1 MESGKRS
8 VVIVSLITALCL
20 LGDAMLYVVLPIYWQ
35 EVGLTSWWEVGL
47 VLSVNRLVRLPLNPL
62 GGWVYQRYTVKTGL
76 TIAVIL
82 GVATTMGYTVADTF
96 LMWVVLRAVWGMAWT
111 LFRLGG
117 YYVVVA
123 SSTSQNRGQYM
134 GLYNGLHRLGN
145 LVGAFSGGIL
155 ADIMGYRQMAAVF
168 GILTV
173 GAFVPLVMM
182 HKEAITTLVQTKGA
196 VYLPRAIWSRSSFLW
211 LMATGLVITMLY
223 QGILATILSPLVSLH
238 AETISLGA
246 GILLGASSL
255 GGLLQAVR
263 WGWEPWGAPWIG
275 RISDKLGSRGKMLAI
290 SCGISAVLFAMMTL
304 DVPMLVWILI
314 ILGVQMGGT
323 SLTTL
328 SDAAA
333 ADRAAESDSMAI
345 MTWFSFAGDLGAA
358 IGPLFAL
365 CIASSVG
372 LHAVCWIGAVWL
384 VVFAGYW
391 HRMSNGKIKIEF

>member
-1 MESGKRS
+1 MEAKKRS
-8 VVIVSLITALCL
+8 IVIVSFITALCL
-20 LGDAMLYVVLPIYWQ
+20 LGDAMLYVVLPMCWQ
-35 EVGLTSWWEVGL
+35 EVGLASWWEVGI
-47 VLSVNRLVRLPLNPL
+47 VLSANRLVRLPLNPL
-62 GGWVYQRYTVKTGL
+62 GGWVYQRYAVKTGL

-82 GVATTMGYTVADTF
+82 GIITTMGYAVANTF
-96 LMWVVLRAVWGMAWT
+96 LIWVALRAVWGMAWT

-123 SSTSQNRGQYM
+123 SSTAQNRGQYM
-134 GLYNGLHRLGN
+134 GLYNGLYRLGN
-145 LVGAFSGGIL
+145 LVGALSGGIL
-155 ADIMGYRQMAAVF
+155 ADIMGYRWMATVF
-168 GILTV
+168 GILTI
-173 GAFVPLVMM
+173 GAFIPLLMLQHTSIDLATRTQGNVS
-182 HKEAITTLVQTKGA
+182 I
-196 VYLPRAIWSRSSFLW
+196 PRRIWMRNSFLW
-211 LMATGLVITMLY
+211 LMATGMVVTMIY

-238 AETISLGA
+238 AETIALGA
-246 GILLGASSL
+246 GIVLGASSL

-275 RISDKLGSRGKMLAI
+275 EISDKIGSRGKMLAI
-290 SCGISAVLFAMMTL
+290 SCGISAILFAMTTL

-323 SLTTL
+323 ALTTL

-333 ADRAAESDSMAI
+333 ADCAVATGRMAV

-358 IGPLFAL
+358 IGPIFAL

-372 LHAVCWIGAVWL
+372 LHTVCWIGAVWL

-391 HRMSNGKIKIEF
+391 HMISDKKVQNES